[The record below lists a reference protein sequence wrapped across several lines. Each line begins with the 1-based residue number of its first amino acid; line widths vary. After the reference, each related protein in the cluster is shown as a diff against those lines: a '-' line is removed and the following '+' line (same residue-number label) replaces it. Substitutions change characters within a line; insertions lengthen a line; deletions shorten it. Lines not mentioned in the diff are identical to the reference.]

1 MNHRCL
7 EGVAGFGLQCNS
19 PKMRYL
25 KGTEKGKDRM
35 ELTFRAR
42 HVPVTDSLREYTSR
56 KLSRLA
62 RYLPLV
68 DEAVVELEQ
77 EGGENAHRYVVQLT
91 VNCNG
96 TYLRAEERGPR
107 LLAAIDAAADVLSR
121 QVRRFKER
129 SYHSGRRGD
138 MKEAARVEEPPL
150 EEGEAEEELVRGKV
164 MRVKRF
170 PMKPMDEEEAIEQ
183 MELLGHDFFLFF
195 DTAANTYAL
204 LYRRRKGGYGMIIPE
219 GARLP

>member
-1 MNHRCL
+1 
-7 EGVAGFGLQCNS
+7 
-19 PKMRYL
+19 
-25 KGTEKGKDRM
+25 M
-35 ELTFRAR
+35 ELTFRSR
-42 HVPVTDSLREYTSR
+42 HVPVTDSLREYTGR
-56 KLSRLA
+56 KLSRLG

-107 LLAAIDAAADVLSR
+107 LLGAIDAATDALSR

-129 SYHSGRRGD
+129 SYHSGRRANA
-138 MKEAARVEEPPL
+138 KEAARAEQPPL
-150 EEGEAEEELVRGKV
+150 EEAEIEEELVLGKV
-164 MRVKRF
+164 VRIKRF
-170 PMKPMDEEEAIEQ
+170 PMKPMSEEEAIEQ

-195 DTAANTYAL
+195 DADANTYAL
-204 LYRRRKGGYGMIIPE
+204 LYRRREGDYGMIIPE
-219 GARLP
+219 AP

>member
-1 MNHRCL
+1 
-7 EGVAGFGLQCNS
+7 
-19 PKMRYL
+19 
-25 KGTEKGKDRM
+25 M

-42 HVPVTDSLREYTSR
+42 HVPVTDNLREYTSR
-56 KLSRLA
+56 KLSRLG

-121 QVRRFKER
+121 QVRRFKDR
-129 SYHSGRRGD
+129 SYHSGRRAEA
-138 MKEAARVEEPPL
+138 KEMAPIEEPPVEEEEEV
-150 EEGEAEEELVRGKV
+150 EEGFVLGKV
-164 MRVKRF
+164 VRIKRF
-170 PMKPMDEEEAIEQ
+170 PMKPMSEAEAVEQ

-195 DTAANTYAL
+195 DVDARTYAV
-204 LYRRRKGGYGMIIPE
+204 LYRRRNGDYGMIIPQ
-219 GARLP
+219 AP

>member
-1 MNHRCL
+1 
-7 EGVAGFGLQCNS
+7 
-19 PKMRYL
+19 
-25 KGTEKGKDRM
+25 M

-42 HVPVTDSLREYTSR
+42 HVPVTDNLREYTSR
-56 KLSRLA
+56 KLSRLS

-107 LLAAIDAAADVLSR
+107 LLAAIDAAAAVLSR

-129 SYHSGRRGD
+129 SYHSGRR
-138 MKEAARVEEPPL
+138 ANARETVRVGQPPVEEA
-150 EEGEAEEELVRGKV
+150 EAEEEIVLGKV
-164 MRVKRF
+164 VRIKRF
-170 PMKPMDEEEAIEQ
+170 PMKPMSEEEAIEQ
-183 MELLGHDFFLFF
+183 MELLGHNFFLFF
-195 DTAANTYAL
+195 DADVNTYAL
-204 LYRRRKGGYGMIIPE
+204 LYRRREGDYGMIIPQV
-219 GARLP
+219 P

>member
-1 MNHRCL
+1 
-7 EGVAGFGLQCNS
+7 
-19 PKMRYL
+19 
-25 KGTEKGKDRM
+25 M

-42 HVPVTDSLREYTSR
+42 HVPVTDNLREYTSR
-56 KLSRLA
+56 KLSRLG

-107 LLAAIDAAADVLSR
+107 LLAAIDAAADVMSR

-129 SYHSGRRGD
+129 SYHSGRRAEA
-138 MKEAARVEEPPL
+138 KETARIEQPEVEE
-150 EEGEAEEELVRGKV
+150 EEEVEEEFVLGKV
-164 MRVKRF
+164 VRIKRF
-170 PMKPMDEEEAIEQ
+170 PMKPMSEAEAVEQ

-195 DTAANTYAL
+195 DVSANSYAV
-204 LYRRRKGGYGMIIPE
+204 LYRRRNGDYGMIIPQ
-219 GARLP
+219 AP